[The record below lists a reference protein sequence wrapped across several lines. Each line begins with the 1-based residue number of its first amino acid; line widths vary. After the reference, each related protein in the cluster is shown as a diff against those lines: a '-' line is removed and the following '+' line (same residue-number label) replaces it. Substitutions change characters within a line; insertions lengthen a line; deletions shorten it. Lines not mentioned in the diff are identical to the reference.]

1 MKTIEINR
9 AVAGDIIS
17 FAGFT
22 NTTITHTINKVGK
35 SEVIKAI
42 KIDPPIISIEVDV
55 NTSPLAGKESEAT
68 KFTKSEI
75 KKRLAQEAD
84 NDVALT
90 IKGIESKDPHSQIIL

>member
-1 MKTIEINR
+1 MSRPLKMIH
-9 AVAGDIIS
+9 S
-17 FAGFT
+17 
-22 NTTITHTINKVGK
+22 
-35 SEVIKAI
+35 
-42 KIDPPIISIEVDV
+42 IISIEVDV